1 MQYEKVHPLDP
12 QEDEIR
18 VMADRSKG
26 FVDVAEYENNRKD
39 FKQLDSV
46 QAQNKDQ
53 HRIKS
58 SKCLKD
64 LLKETQPNTPTST
77 NASSGDFRDERN
89 LVVVFL
95 KIASFKR
102 FLDD

>member
-12 QEDEIR
+12 QEDEIHS
-18 VMADRSKG
+18 MADRSKG

-53 HRIKS
+53 RRIKT
-58 SKCLKD
+58 SKCLRD
-64 LLKETQPNTPTST
+64 LLKETQPNTPT
-77 NASSGDFRDERN
+77 NSSGGDFRDERN
-89 LVVVFL
+89 LVVIFI

-102 FLDD
+102 FLDN